1 MTVQI
6 GTTEH
11 KQGCPALRGGTQ
23 RVHREPLS
31 LQRCGALGKVPS
43 CLPWPSRLPHLAQPR
58 HGEKGQKPYQMFQ
71 QELLEVTSPFL
82 NLPKSKSLHPG

>member
-43 CLPWPSRLPHLAQPR
+43 CLPWPSRLPILHNPAMGKRGRNLTKCFSRSCWKLP
-58 HGEKGQKPYQMFQ
+58 H
-71 QELLEVTSPFL
+71 PF
-82 NLPKSKSLHPG
+82 